1 MAWFGQA
8 MPPRETWGNLRVPLI
23 GVSPDFFRAMGRT
36 ILQGRHFSL
45 DDDESSPGVAIVN
58 RAFVSQFCPGGALGK
73 RFHSMAPEYCPGCAR
88 GKPAELEIVGIA
100 ADVHQQG
107 LDRPA
112 EPEIYVPFAQA
123 PQSGFYVVLVASGN
137 PGALGAPLRS
147 MVFALNH
154 QVPVYDVATLE
165 QRLSESLAQRRLTMF
180 LLSAFA
186 GLALMLAAIGVYG
199 VISYAVVRRT
209 QEIGIR
215 VALGATRESVM
226 RLILEQLARI
236 ILLGSAAG
244 LALAIVL
251 SGVLSGLLYGVKP
264 RDFTAFALSWIILTA
279 VALLAGVAPALRA
292 TRADPCI
299 ALRYE

>member
-1 MAWFGQA
+1 M
-8 MPPRETWGNLRVPLI
+8 
-23 GVSPDFFRAMGRT
+23 
-36 ILQGRHFSL
+36 
-45 DDDESSPGVAIVN
+45 IVN
-58 RAFVSQFCPGGALGK
+58 RAFARQFCPDGALGK
-73 RFHSMAPEYCPGCAR
+73 RFRSMATEHCAGCAP
-88 GKPAELEIVGIA
+88 GKPVELEIVGIA

-123 PQSGFYVVLVASGN
+123 PQSGFDIVLAANDN
-137 PGALGAPLRS
+137 PGVLAAPLRS
-147 MVFALNH
+147 TVFELNH
-154 QVPVYDVATLE
+154 ETPVYDVATLE

-186 GLALMLAAIGVYG
+186 VLALMLAAIGVYG
-199 VISYAVVRRT
+199 VISYAVLQRT

-226 RLILEQLARI
+226 RLILQQLARI

-244 LALAIVL
+244 LVLAVAL

-264 RDFTAFALSWIILTA
+264 RDVTAFALSWILLTA
-279 VALLAGVAPALRA
+279 IALLAGVAPTLRA
-292 TRADPCI
+292 MRADPCV